1 MPTNP
6 STVPRTAGPLKVPV
20 EPAQGGWYT
29 AAEYDAVRLA
39 VTASDDWRT
48 GWRSAEYVSG
58 FEDAFAD
65 YTGASRAVAFN
76 SGGTALEMVLRAL
89 AIRSGDEV
97 ISCAINF
104 VGPHLAVIGQ
114 GGRLLLAEPD
124 PRTLNLDAADTER
137 LMGPHTRAILIT
149 HWNGAIAD
157 IRRFTELAAL
167 HPHPV
172 HGPPA
177 VIVDAAR
184 ACGGRTPSGKRVG
197 AEGWATVFS
206 FESKKL
212 MTTFGQGGMVTT
224 GDHDLAERLRA
235 LRTYGGRDG
244 WGTNQMLTKIQAA
257 VGLVQL
263 ARLDGM
269 NAARISR
276 AHERTAALT
285 DIPELVLPPMLG
297 ESRHLY
303 YRHNLL
309 VPPSWAGEGRDELMN
324 VLATRYG
331 VGSIISDPVTY
342 LGHGLIRAHT
352 AGQQCPR
359 AEQLA
364 ARLLCP
370 CLHPRMEPADEDLV
384 RDSVRAA
391 ITDIACTRPAAA

>member
-6 STVPRTAGPLKVPV
+6 STVPRTTTALTIPV

-29 AAEYDAVRLA
+29 AAEHDAMRLA
-39 VTASDDWRT
+39 AVASDGWRT
-48 GWRSAEYVSG
+48 GWRSAEYVTA
-58 FEDAFAD
+58 FENAFAH
-65 YTGASRAVAFN
+65 YTGAERAMAFN

-89 AIRSGDEV
+89 ELAPGDEV

-104 VGPHLAVIGQ
+104 VGPHIAVIGQ
-114 GGRLLLAEPD
+114 GGRLVLAEPD
-124 PRTLNLDAADTER
+124 PHTLNLDPADTER
-137 LMGPHTRAILIT
+137 LMGPRTRAILIT
-149 HWNGAIAD
+149 HWNGASAD
-157 IRRFTELAAL
+157 ISRFLDLAAR

-177 VIVDAAR
+177 IIVDAAR
-184 ACGGRTPSGKRVG
+184 ACGGRTPSGVRVG

-224 GDHDLAERLRA
+224 NDHALAERLQA
-235 LRTYGGRDG
+235 LRTYGGREG

-257 VGLVQL
+257 VGLIQL
-263 ARLDGM
+263 GRLDDM
-269 NAARISR
+269 NAARVAR
-276 AHERTAALT
+276 AHERTAALA
-285 DIPELVLPPMLG
+285 DIPELVLPPTLG
-297 ESRHLY
+297 DSRHLY

-309 VPPSWAGEGRDELMN
+309 VPDAWAGEGRDELMN
-324 VLATRYG
+324 LLATRYG

-352 AGQQCPR
+352 TGQHCPR

-370 CLHPRMEPADEDLV
+370 CLHPRMDPADEALV
-384 RDSVRAA
+384 RYSIRAA
-391 ITDIACTRPAAA
+391 TADIARSRPAAV